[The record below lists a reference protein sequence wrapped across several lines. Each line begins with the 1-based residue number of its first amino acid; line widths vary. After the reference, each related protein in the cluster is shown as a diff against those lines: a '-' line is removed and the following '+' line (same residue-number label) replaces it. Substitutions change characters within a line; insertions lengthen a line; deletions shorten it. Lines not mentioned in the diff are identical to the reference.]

1 MKKFI
6 NLSITVYILI
16 GILLLIIPSET
27 FPGFYKPS
35 LMASLAIVSAIFMIS
50 PRIIF
55 RKPKDRQSERALLK
69 LQFIITLAL
78 IINGLGGLG
87 LYKLY
92 QYGIPYDKF
101 THLVTPFI
109 FIIGFSHFIRVW
121 FRKNITTSIF
131 ASSVLILFGAIA
143 WEFLEAFSD
152 KVIGTNLLG
161 GGTGGIFWDTFWDS
175 VMNVIGITFGIFA
188 AKRDY
193 KKESTGDLL

>member
-1 MKKFI
+1 MKTFI
-6 NLSITVYILI
+6 NLSIAVYILI
-16 GILLLIIPSET
+16 GISLFVIPSET
-27 FPGFYKPS
+27 FPDFYKPS
-35 LMASLAIVSAIFMIS
+35 LMATLAIVSAIFMLS

-55 RKPKDRQSERALLK
+55 RQPRDEESERALLK
-69 LQFIITLAL
+69 LQFITTIAL

-92 QYGIPYDKF
+92 QYGIPYDKL
-101 THLVTPFI
+101 THLITPFI
-109 FIIGFSHFIRVW
+109 FVIGFSHFIRVW

-161 GGTGGIFWDTFWDS
+161 
-175 VMNVIGITFGIFA
+175 
-188 AKRDY
+188 
-193 KKESTGDLL
+193 